1 MSTPSEESGHRGQ
14 WRPFGQWANGANAD
28 GAHAKKQAAAA
39 LWLAHHLLPGV
50 RYREAGQRQDGA
62 ASHIWSASDA
72 RAPDS
77 RRESAVGLAAC
88 KDTSKQ
94 GN

>member
-14 WRPFGQWANGANAD
+14 LRPFGQWANGATAD

-50 RYREAGQRQDGA
+50 RYREEEVDWLISTRCTRAKVRDG
-62 ASHIWSASDA
+62 
-72 RAPDS
+72 P
-77 RRESAVGLAAC
+77 LALFAH
-88 KDTSKQ
+88 
-94 GN
+94 